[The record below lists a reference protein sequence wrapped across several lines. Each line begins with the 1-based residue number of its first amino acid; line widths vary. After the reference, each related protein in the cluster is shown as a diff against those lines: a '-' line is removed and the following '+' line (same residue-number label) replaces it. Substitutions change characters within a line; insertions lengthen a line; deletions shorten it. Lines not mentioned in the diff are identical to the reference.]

1 MLGDWLKFLKN
12 DQHSNSGS
20 DNFESE
26 FEYCTNC
33 DANLTMQKGYS
44 NELPYWICKGCGEML
59 INPEIAT
66 DTGIIW
72 RCDGCGALLNIQD
85 GFTEEN
91 EEWECAECGYKNK
104 ITESELYMSEDEYL
118 GEQQNPYR
126 GLSEED
132 VLALSLYSVERDI
145 DENGRIAIVRDP
157 ENGKLYVRK
166 FLTFYDKT
174 IYEYLRDHP
183 VRHMPRIIDLY
194 EGSNGLIV
202 IEEYIEGV
210 TVAEMLEEACLSE
223 REAVDIVRSI
233 CQILEELHNLPTPI
247 IHRDIKPSNIIVKP
261 DGEVIL
267 LDMNVAKWY
276 DEDKTDDTAYMGTQ
290 HYAAPEQ
297 IGYGFKASSAKTDIY
312 AIGVLLNVMLTG
324 RFPKEQRAPGKI
336 WDIIE
341 RCIRLNAEERYT
353 TTELINEL
361 DKLDGE
367 SDGDQ

>member
-1 MLGDWLKFLKN
+1 
-12 DQHSNSGS
+12 
-20 DNFESE
+20 
-26 FEYCTNC
+26 
-33 DANLTMQKGYS
+33 
-44 NELPYWICKGCGEML
+44 
-59 INPEIAT
+59 
-66 DTGIIW
+66 
-72 RCDGCGALLNIQD
+72 
-85 GFTEEN
+85 
-91 EEWECAECGYKNK
+91 
-104 ITESELYMSEDEYL
+104 MSEDEYL

-183 VRHMPRIIDLY
+183 VGYMPRIIDLY

-223 REAVDIVRSI
+223 REAVDIMRSI
-233 CQILEELHNLPTPI
+233 CRILEELHNLPTPI

-276 DEDKTDDTAYMGTQ
+276 DEDKTEPWNRVPLHKY
-290 HYAAPEQ
+290 
-297 IGYGFKASSAKTDIY
+297 
-312 AIGVLLNVMLTG
+312 
-324 RFPKEQRAPGKI
+324 
-336 WDIIE
+336 
-341 RCIRLNAEERYT
+341 
-353 TTELINEL
+353 
-361 DKLDGE
+361 
-367 SDGDQ
+367 